1 MTNTSTNQGY
11 SFGPFRLDPIK
22 RCLYREGEL
31 VALTPKAFEI
41 LLVLVENHGQIV
53 EREELMKRVWP
64 DSLVEESNL
73 SVNIFALRKALG
85 DSLREHQYIVTV
97 PGRGYSFVAGVREW
111 KPTVEQNEE
120 KPVGVMPASE
130 IAEAPQAQGG
140 AAKSYNLE
148 TSLAASGAAP
158 AITQSGTQ
166 SGPQLLRPAL
176 AVVALVAIAALL
188 WGGYQLVKRS
198 RPHIRFSEMQVIRLT
213 NTGKAREA
221 AISPNG
227 QYVAYVVDDVNRQSL
242 WVKHLATNAEVQVI
256 PPAEGRYRG
265 ITFSHDSNYLYYVR
279 SEGEFTTRSL
289 YQMPVIGG
297 AARKLLSGVDSPI
310 TLSPDGTR
318 LAFVREHPGEISF
331 LVVANADG
339 SGERLLG
346 SRKLP
351 ASSYSVEGPAWSPDG
366 QFIACPVAR
375 FTGSLNFYLALV
387 NVQTGQE
394 TPLGAQDW
402 LWMRRVAWI
411 ADGSGLILPAQPR
424 PMGTNLQLWFVS
436 YPDGQVYRITNDLND
451 YRGLSLTTDARML
464 VTVKS
469 EKQSNIWLL
478 HKGDF
483 SLAKQITFVPSR
495 QDGYDGLDWTPEG
508 KIVYTSTTSGQQDL
522 WIMEANGDQPRRLT
536 YHPYDNAHYPSVSGD
551 GRYVIF
557 VSMRSGAPRIWR
569 VNIDGTNA
577 LELTKGDFDNHPDV
591 SSDGQW
597 VAYTSINSG
606 LRTLWRMQIDGS
618 QPTPLCDKLVEFPA
632 ISPDGTQIACGY
644 EAGQKSQTRMA
655 VIPATGGPPLYYFDT
670 PVTQSTL
677 LQWHPDGK
685 SLTYIETRDGVS
697 NIWRQ
702 PLAGGPPK
710 QLTSF
715 KSEQIFHYAW
725 SRDGHHLACA
735 RGVVNR
741 DVVLIKGF
749 R

>member
-1 MTNTSTNQGY
+1 MINPTTNRGY
-11 SFGPFRLDPIK
+11 AFGPFQFDPTK
-22 RCLYREGEL
+22 RCLYREGKL
-31 VALTPKAFEI
+31 VQLTPKAFEI
-41 LLVLVENHGQIV
+41 LLILVENQGQVV
-53 EREELMKRVWP
+53 EREELMRRVWP
-64 DSLVEESNL
+64 DSLVEEGSL

-85 DSLREHQYIVTV
+85 DSPQEHRYIVTV
-97 PGRGYSFVAGVREW
+97 PGRGYSFVAEVRQWE
-111 KPTVEQNEE
+111 PAVEGEI
-120 KPVGVMPASE
+120 PVGVMPSPEVAQ
-130 IAEAPQAQGG
+130 APQAQEG
-140 AAKSYNLE
+140 AARSYKLE

-158 AITQSGTQ
+158 TIAQSR
-166 SGPQLLRPAL
+166 PRLLRPAL
-176 AVVALVAIAALL
+176 AAVALVAIAALV
-188 WGGYQLVKRS
+188 WGVYQLSKS
-198 RPHIRFSEMQVIRLT
+198 SAPQARFSQMQIIRLT

-242 WVKHLATNAEVQVI
+242 WVKHLATNAEVQII

-265 ITFSHDSNYLYYVR
+265 ITFSHDSNYLYYVK
-279 SEGEFTTRSL
+279 SEEEFTTRSL
-289 YQMPVIGG
+289 YQMPIIGG
-297 AARKLLSGVDSPI
+297 ASRKLLSGVDSPI

-351 ASSYSVEGPAWSPDG
+351 ASAYSVEGPAWSPDG
-366 QFIACPVAR
+366 QFVACPVAR
-375 FTGSLNFYLALV
+375 FAGSLNFYLALV

-424 PMGTNLQLWFVS
+424 PMGTNLQLWFIS
-436 YPDGQVYRITNDLND
+436 YPDGQAHRITNDLND
-451 YRGLSLTTDARML
+451 YRGLSLTTDARLL

-478 HKGDF
+478 PKGDS

-522 WIMEANGDQPRRLT
+522 WIMKADGSQPRRLT
-536 YHPYDNAHYPSVSGD
+536 YHPHDNAHYPSVSGD
-551 GRYVIF
+551 GRYVVF
-557 VSMRSGAPRIWR
+557 VSMRSGAPHLWRI
-569 VNIDGTNA
+569 NIDGTSP
-577 LELTKGDFDNHPDV
+577 LELSRGEFDNHPYA
-591 SSDGQW
+591 SPDGQW
-597 VAYTSINSG
+597 LAYTSINSG

-618 QPTPLCDKLVEFPA
+618 QPAPLGDKLIEFPA
-632 ISPDGTQIACGY
+632 ISPDGKYIVCGY
-644 EAGQKSQTRMA
+644 EAEQKSQTRMA
-655 VIPATGGPPLYYFDT
+655 VIPVTGGPPLRYFAT

-677 LQWHPDGK
+677 VRWHPDGK

-697 NIWRQ
+697 NIWSQ

-710 QLTSF
+710 QLTGF
-715 KSEQIFHYAW
+715 KSEQIFYYAW
-725 SRDGHHLACA
+725 SRDGHYLACA